1 VGLFPVEIVYRAV
14 KPAAHASAAIEILT
28 DLDARKRPVTDALKD
43 WGLSHRFAGSKDRAQ
58 IASLIYDVLRRR
70 ASIAWR
76 MRAETP
82 RALVIGALAFT
93 RGLSADDIAAQFADS
108 PHAPASLSEGERKAL
123 ASASF
128 DNAPAFVRGDYPEWL
143 DAHLERVFGNERAEE
158 GAALAERAPLDL
170 RVNLLKGTREEA
182 LAELAH
188 LNAAPTP
195 HSPLGIRIPLLADGR
210 GPPVQSEP
218 AFLKG
223 LVEVQDEGSQIASLI
238 AQAKPGEQ
246 VIDLCAGG
254 GGKTLAL
261 SAAMDNHGQIFAHDR
276 DLRRLA
282 PLHERAARAGIRNLQ
297 IRSPRGKEDV
307 LKDLEGKADLVL
319 VDAPCTGVGTWR
331 RNPDAKWRM
340 RPGSLEI
347 RQKEQD
353 AVLEDAARLVKLGGR
368 LVYITCSVMAEENE
382 DRLSAFRTVHTD
394 FRPVPIKDV
403 LAAAGLETLS
413 AHANQ
418 DGSALL
424 LTPRRS
430 GTDGFFVGV
439 LTKAN

>member
-1 VGLFPVEIVYRAV
+1 
-14 KPAAHASAAIEILT
+14 
-28 DLDARKRPVTDALKD
+28 
-43 WGLSHRFAGSKDRAQ
+43 
-58 IASLIYDVLRRR
+58 
-70 ASIAWR
+70 
-76 MRAETP
+76 
-82 RALVIGALAFT
+82 
-93 RGLSADDIAAQFADS
+93 
-108 PHAPASLSEGERKAL
+108 
-123 ASASF
+123 
-128 DNAPAFVRGDYPEWL
+128 
-143 DAHLERVFGNERAEE
+143 
-158 GAALAERAPLDL
+158 
-170 RVNLLKGTREEA
+170 
-182 LAELAH
+182 
-188 LNAAPTP
+188 
-195 HSPLGIRIPLLADGR
+195 
-210 GPPVQSEP
+210 VQSEP

-238 AQAKPGEQ
+238 ALAKPGEQ

-261 SAAMDNHGQIFAHDR
+261 SAGMDNKGQIFAHDH

-307 LKDLEGKADLVL
+307 LKDLEGHADLVL

-340 RPGSLEI
+340 RPGSLEV

-353 AVLEDAARLVKLGGR
+353 AVLEDAARLVKSGGR

-382 DRLSAFRTVHTD
+382 DRLHAFRAVHTE
-394 FRPVPIKDV
+394 FKPVPVKEA
-403 LAAAGLETLS
+403 LSAAGLDALGV
-413 AHANQ
+413 HANE

-430 GTDGFFVGV
+430 GTDGFFVAV
-439 LTKAN
+439 LRRA

>member
-1 VGLFPVEIVYRAV
+1 M

-28 DLDARKRPVTDALKD
+28 DLEAKKRPVADALKD
-43 WGLSHRFAGSKDRAQ
+43 WGLTHRFAGSKDRAQ
-58 IASLIYDVLRRR
+58 IASLIYDVLRKR
-70 ASIAWR
+70 SSLGFR
-76 MRAETP
+76 MGAETP
-82 RALVIGALAFT
+82 RALVLGALAFT
-93 RGLSADDIAAQFADS
+93 RGISADDLAAQFADS
-108 PHAPASLSEGERKAL
+108 PHAPDALSDAERKAL
-123 ASASF
+123 NSSTLEG
-128 DNAPAFVRGDYPEWL
+128 APAFVRGDYPQWL
-143 DAHLERVFGNERAEE
+143 DAHLQRIFGEDRADE
-158 GAALAERAPLDL
+158 GAALSERAPLDL

-182 LAELAH
+182 LAELSH
-188 LNAAPTP
+188 LHPEPTP

-261 SAAMDNHGQIFAHDR
+261 SAGMENKGQIFAHDR

-282 PLHERAARAGIRNLQ
+282 PLHERAERAGVRNLQ

-319 VDAPCTGVGTWR
+319 VDAPCTGAGTWR

-353 AVLEDAARLVKLGGR
+353 AVLGDAARLVKPGGR
-368 LVYITCSVMAEENE
+368 LVYITCSLLAEENE
-382 DRLSAFRTVHTD
+382 DRLQAFRAAHPG
-394 FRPVPIKDV
+394 FRPVPIREA
-403 LAAAGLETLS
+403 LSAAGLGALDPY
-413 AHANQ
+413 ANA
-418 DGSALL
+418 DGSGLL

-430 GTDGFFVGV
+430 GTDGFFVAV
-439 LTKAN
+439 LRQ

>member
-1 VGLFPVEIVYRAV
+1 M
-14 KPAAHASAAIEILT
+14 KPAAHASAAIEVLA
-28 DLDARKRPVTDALKD
+28 DLETKKRPVADALKD

-58 IASLIYDVLRRR
+58 VASLIYDVLRRR
-70 ASIAWR
+70 ASLGWR
-76 MRAETP
+76 MRAGTP
-82 RALVIGALAFT
+82 RALVIGALACT
-93 RGLSADDIAAQFADS
+93 RGQSLGEIAAQFADS
-108 PHAPASLSEGERKAL
+108 PHAPAPLSDEERAAL
-123 ASASF
+123 AASSL
-128 DNAPAFVRGDYPEWL
+128 DGAPAFVRGDYPEWL
-143 DAHLERVFGNERAEE
+143 DPHFTRVFGDRRAEE

-170 RVNLLKGTREEA
+170 RVNLLKGTREDA

-188 LNAAPTP
+188 LHPETTP
-195 HSPLGIRIPLLADGR
+195 HSPLGIRIPLLPDGR

-238 AQAKPGEQ
+238 ALAKPGEQ

-261 SAAMDNHGQIFAHDR
+261 SAGMDNKGQIFAHDH

-307 LKDLEGKADLVL
+307 LKDLEGHADLVL

-340 RPGSLEI
+340 RPGSLEV

-353 AVLEDAARLVKLGGR
+353 AVLEDAARLVKSGGR

-382 DRLSAFRTVHTD
+382 DRLHAFRAVHTE
-394 FRPVPIKDV
+394 FKPVPVKEA
-403 LAAAGLETLS
+403 LSAAGLDALGV
-413 AHANQ
+413 HANE

-430 GTDGFFVGV
+430 GTDGFFVAV
-439 LTKAN
+439 LRRA